1 MRRKRWG
8 FTPEM
13 TVLKVLKERRVWDFL
28 VVQWLGLRA
37 STALSAGSIP
47 GRGTKIPQATC
58 HNQMKER
65 ERRVKRQVI
74 RVGEGK
80 EKKLMQKEE
89 DKKTQGWW
97 VSSSTDETW
106 A

>member
-1 MRRKRWG
+1 
-8 FTPEM
+8 
-13 TVLKVLKERRVWDFL
+13 
-28 VVQWLGLRA
+28 
-37 STALSAGSIP
+37 
-47 GRGTKIPQATC
+47 
-58 HNQMKER
+58 MKER

-80 EKKLMQKEE
+80 EKKLMQKEK
-89 DKKTQGWW
+89 DKKTQWWW